1 MVIMTRLTA
10 SQLREDMATAINKVA
25 FGGERIVLQ
34 RNNKDVAA
42 LVSVEDLNLLREL
55 EDRADLAEIKKALKD
70 PGSNIPWKENPRKQ
84 REPHPAKELC

>member
-1 MVIMTRLTA
+1 MTRLTA

-55 EDRADLAEIKKALKD
+55 EDRADLADIRKALKA
-70 PGSNIPWKENPRKQ
+70 PGANIPWKDIK
-84 REPHPAKELC
+84 KELGI

>member
-10 SQLREDMATAINKVA
+10 SQLRGDMATAINRVA

-55 EDRADLAEIKKALKD
+55 EDRVDLAEIRKALKE
-70 PGSNIPWKENPRKQ
+70 PGVNIPWKDIK
-84 REPHPAKELC
+84 KKLGI

>member
-1 MVIMTRLTA
+1 MTRLTA

-42 LVSVEDLNLLREL
+42 LVPMEELTLLIEL
-55 EDRADLAEIKKALKD
+55 EDRADLVEIRKALEE
-70 PGSNIPWKENPRKQ
+70 PGSNIRWEDIK
-84 REPHPAKELC
+84 KELGI

>member
-1 MVIMTRLTA
+1 MTRLSA

-42 LVSVEDLNLLREL
+42 LVSMEDLILLREL
-55 EDRADLAEIKKALKD
+55 EDRADLAEIRKALREA
-70 PGSNIPWKENPRKQ
+70 GANISWEDIK
-84 REPHPAKELC
+84 KELGI

>member
-1 MVIMTRLTA
+1 MTRLTA

-42 LVSVEDLNLLREL
+42 LVPMEDLT
-55 EDRADLAEIKKALKD
+55 LAGIRNAVQIL
-70 PGSNIPWKENPRKQ
+70 GR
-84 REPHPAKELC
+84 RR

>member
-1 MVIMTRLTA
+1 MTRLTA

-42 LVSVEDLNLLREL
+42 LVSMEDLALLREL
-55 EDRADLAEIKKALKD
+55 ENRADLAEIRKALKE
-70 PGSNIPWKENPRKQ
+70 PGPNISWKDIK
-84 REPHPAKELC
+84 KDLGI

>member
-1 MVIMTRLTA
+1 MTRLTA

-55 EDRADLAEIKKALKD
+55 EDRADLAEIKKALKE
-70 PGSNIPWKENPRKQ
+70 PGSNIPWKDIK
-84 REPHPAKELC
+84 KELGI

>member
-1 MVIMTRLTA
+1 MTRLTA

-42 LVSVEDLNLLREL
+42 LVPMEDLTLLKEL
-55 EDRADLAEIKKALKD
+55 EDRADLEEIKKALAEPD
-70 PGSNIPWKENPRKQ
+70 SNIPWEDIK
-84 REPHPAKELC
+84 KELGI

>member
-1 MVIMTRLTA
+1 MTRLTA

-42 LVSVEDLNLLREL
+42 LVSMEDLTLLREL
-55 EDRADLAEIKKALKD
+55 EDRADLADIKKAFD
-70 PGSNIPWKENPRKQ
+70 EPGSNIPWEDIK
-84 REPHPAKELC
+84 KELGI

>member
-1 MVIMTRLTA
+1 MTRLTA

-42 LVSVEDLNLLREL
+42 LVSIEDLSLLRAL
-55 EDRADLAEIKKALKD
+55 EDKLDLDEMKKALAE
-70 PGSNIPWKENPRKQ
+70 PGANIPWEDIK
-84 REPHPAKELC
+84 KELGI

>member
-1 MVIMTRLTA
+1 MTRLTA

-42 LVSVEDLNLLREL
+42 LVSLDDLNLLKEL
-55 EDRADLAEIKKALKD
+55 EDRVDLVEIKKALRE
-70 PGSNIPWKENPRKQ
+70 PGPNISWKEIK
-84 REPHPAKELC
+84 KELGI

>member
-1 MVIMTRLTA
+1 MTRLTA

-42 LVSVEDLNLLREL
+42 LVPMEDLTLLIEL
-55 EDRADLAEIKKALKD
+55 EDRADLVEIRKALEE
-70 PGSNIPWKENPRKQ
+70 PGSNIRWEDIK
-84 REPHPAKELC
+84 KELGI

>member
-1 MVIMTRLTA
+1 MVIMTRLTT

-55 EDRADLAEIKKALKD
+55 EDRGDLAKIRKALNE
-70 PGSNIPWKENPRKQ
+70 PGANIPWKDIK
-84 REPHPAKELC
+84 KELGI